1 MPPVTYKPHRS
12 SGFFVI
18 WALLLAP
25 LAASTVVVSAQLTPP
40 KHPVTGRQIASV
52 YTDSQWLDR
61 AQREQEEQPDKA
73 LELLQIKPGMIVADV
88 GAGTGY
94 MTVRL
99 ARRVGPGGKVYAND
113 LQAAM
118 LKVLQ
123 DNVQREKLTDV
134 TFVQGTETDTRLP
147 ANAID
152 LALLVDVY
160 HEFWYP
166 QQMLRSIRQALKPN
180 GQLVLLEYR
189 KEDPRLPIMADH
201 KMSVAEVRAE
211 VEPEGF
217 TFDRL
222 IPDLPRQHIIV
233 FRKPAR

>member
-1 MPPVTYKPHRS
+1 VTYKPHRS